1 MRKRGRGGSRTTPLA
16 SKTGRLE
23 GEERLRRKD
32 WKERAKPIRLLLLD
46 VDGVLTNGRII
57 YDGSGREWKSFD
69 IRDGQGIRLLQR
81 AGLEVGILSGR
92 KSSAV
97 RSRAKELGIR
107 LLRQRATDKG
117 KALEEIMAQKNYPP
131 EQICFVGDDLVDLP
145 VFARV
150 GLAVAV
156 ADSVEEVRARAH
168 YITRNS
174 GGRGA
179 VREVCDLILKVQ
191 GKWTAVTQEYTGHRD
206 LP

>member
-1 MRKRGRGGSRTTPLA
+1 
-16 SKTGRLE
+16 
-23 GEERLRRKD
+23 LRRKD

-46 VDGVLTNGRII
+46 VDGVLTDGCII

-69 IRDGQGIRLLQR
+69 IKDGQGIRLLQR

-107 LLRQRATDKG
+107 LLRQGVTDKA
-117 KALEEIMAQKNYPP
+117 KALEEIMEQKKYQP
-131 EQICFVGDDLVDLP
+131 EQICFVGDDLADLA
-145 VFARV
+145 VLAHV

-156 ADSVEEVRARAH
+156 ADSVKEVRACAH
-168 YITRNS
+168 YITRNP

-179 VREVCDLILKVQ
+179 VREVGDLILKVQ
-191 GKWTAVTQEYTGHRD
+191 GKWTAVIQEYTGHHD
-206 LP
+206 SP

>member
-1 MRKRGRGGSRTTPLA
+1 M
-16 SKTGRLE
+16 
-23 GEERLRRKD
+23 RRKD
-32 WKERAKPIRLLLLD
+32 WEERAKPIRLLLLD
-46 VDGVLTNGRII
+46 VDGVLTDGRII

-69 IRDGQGIRLLQR
+69 IKDGQGIRLLQR

-92 KSSAV
+92 KSPAV
-97 RSRAKELGIR
+97 RSRAKELGIS
-107 LLRQRATDKG
+107 LLRQRVTDKG
-117 KALEEIMAQKNYPP
+117 KALEEIIEERNYPP

-156 ADSVEEVRARAH
+156 ADSVEEVRASAH
-168 YITRNS
+168 YITRNP

-191 GKWTAVTQEYTGHRD
+191 GKWTAVTQELTGHRD